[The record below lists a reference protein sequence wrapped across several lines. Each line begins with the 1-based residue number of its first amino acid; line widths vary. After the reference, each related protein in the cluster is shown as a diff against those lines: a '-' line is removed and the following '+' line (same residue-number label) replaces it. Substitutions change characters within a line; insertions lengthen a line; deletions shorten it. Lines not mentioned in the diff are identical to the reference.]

1 MDGNEWQDNRRSQSN
16 RSEDKKRMTVG
27 EGQLGSEQDESS
39 AETAEVCD
47 WDEYDDEIASAVAF
61 ASWQQ
66 ASESR
71 LKWDEEDAEVAVE
84 RGEVLGFGENWEDWA
99 AVDELE
105 DEVTYHWSNGK
116 DEEH

>member
-1 MDGNEWQDNRRSQSN
+1 MDSQPAEKAFRSDS
-16 RSEDKKRMTVG
+16 SDEKHATWG
-27 EGQLGSEQDESS
+27 EEEN
-39 AETAEVCD
+39 D
-47 WDEYDDEIASAVAF
+47 WDEYPDEIASAVAF

-84 RGEVLGFGENWEDWA
+84 QGEVLGFGENWEDWA

-105 DEVTYHWSNGK
+105 DDVTYHWSMGK
-116 DEEH
+116 GEEH